1 MPTIWELLSKE
12 QQAELEKAMPECWQ
26 PPEGVEYE
34 SSEEIVKI
42 MSELVHGSL
51 GALGR

>member
-1 MPTIWELLSKE
+1 MPTLWELLSKE

-26 PPEGVEYE
+26 PPDSYE
-34 SSEEIVKI
+34 SSEEIVKL
-42 MSELVHGSL
+42 MSEPIHGSL